1 MKKILAGV
9 IFLGMSL
16 VAAQA
21 EEWKVGSIT
30 ISAPFARASAG
41 MANAGG
47 GFMQISNEGE
57 ADRLIAASADVG
69 HMTELH
75 THIKEGDVMRMRAVE
90 AIDVPANGAVAL
102 KPGSFHV
109 MFMKLKE
116 PLKEG
121 ESFPLELTFEHAGK
135 VTIEMP
141 VAGVGAM
148 NAPKM

>member
-75 THIKEGDVMRMRAVE
+75 THIKEGDVMRMRGCRSHRCACQWRS
-90 AIDVPANGAVAL
+90 GA
-102 KPGSFHV
+102 
-109 MFMKLKE
+109 
-116 PLKEG
+116 
-121 ESFPLELTFEHAGK
+121 
-135 VTIEMP
+135 
-141 VAGVGAM
+141 
-148 NAPKM
+148 